1 MEQLKGCSSSGQE
14 KKVCNLVKS
23 LYGLKQAPK
32 QWHEKF
38 DNVMMSHDFKI
49 NECDSVF
56 MSKILKVIS
65 LYVCIKRHVYCW

>member
-23 LYGLKQAPK
+23 LYGLKQAPN

-38 DNVMMSHDFKI
+38 DNVRMSHGFKI
-49 NECDSVF
+49 NECEKCV
-56 MSKILKVIS
+56 
-65 LYVCIKRHVYCW
+65 YVKDIEGYFIVCMY

>member
-23 LYGLKQAPK
+23 LYGLKQAPN

-38 DNVMMSHDFKI
+38 DNVTMSHGFKI
-49 NECDSVF
+49 NECEKCV
-56 MSKILKVIS
+56 
-65 LYVCIKRHVYCW
+65 YVKDIEGYFIVCMY